1 MSIMQ
6 MLLGTSSGQSVNIAD
21 VFDVIRFEG
30 NQTARSIN
38 TGLDM
43 TDGEGLVWIKNVEE
57 NSRPPY
63 IFDTVRGANVPGA
76 TDGDG
81 VINATINNLLTSFN
95 NNGFSVGIS
104 VLVNQLY
111 DDTIAWSMKEAPG
124 FLDIVEY
131 NGDGVNGRAISH
143 NLGQTPGMIIVKK
156 QGGTTG
162 FDWMVWHSG
171 LSVSNACKLNE
182 NVVPSTSPGLLTA
195 APTSSVFNVKDS
207 DYSNGTGESYMAYVF
222 ANNSNGVKCS
232 TYTGN
237 FSTQSVNVG
246 FQVQWVLI
254 KNVSSAGHWMVL
266 DSVRT
271 HTDGTSMVVRVDS
284 SSKETVDTNGVTLT
298 STGFNLGASVQLNT
312 SGDDYIYMAIAAS

>member
-1 MSIMQ
+1 
-6 MLLGTSSGQSVNIAD
+6 
-21 VFDVIRFEG
+21 
-30 NQTARSIN
+30 
-38 TGLDM
+38 
-43 TDGEGLVWIKNVEE
+43 
-57 NSRPPY
+57 
-63 IFDTVRGANVPGA
+63 
-76 TDGDG
+76 
-81 VINATINNLLTSFN
+81 
-95 NNGFSVGIS
+95 
-104 VLVNQLY
+104 
-111 DDTIAWSMKEAPG
+111 
-124 FLDIVEY
+124 
-131 NGDGVNGRAISH
+131 
-143 NLGQTPGMIIVKK
+143 
-156 QGGTTG
+156 
-162 FDWMVWHSG
+162 
-171 LSVSNACKLNE
+171 
-182 NVVPSTSPGLLTA
+182 
-195 APTSSVFNVKDS
+195 
-207 DYSNGTGESYMAYVF
+207 MAYVF